1 MVGNKNHVMRINI
14 RIVLIM
20 FILVG
25 VELFDMHVNGIS

>member
-1 MVGNKNHVMRINI
+1 MVGNKNHVMRISI

-25 VELFDMHVNGIS
+25 ELFDMHVNGIS